1 MTFYNPN
8 IQSAFDADEHA
19 YIELR
24 NRDLASYTIVY
35 KINEGCSV
43 SAPDDIKAGYQV
55 RFLRYENDTLQQNLK
70 SVHSGFDFL
79 LAEIAL
85 EVFIGHVNT
94 FEDFLNFNLQF
105 TPSKEINNVLYIGD
119 FIQDFIELLVY
130 SDIAEN
136 KPASGVRDFTKLL
149 GVSSAHNNKPV
160 FYNLYDR
167 LKLYARL
174 RKEIQLEIDRKNVL
188 LAGRE
193 LTIELRLCV

>member
-8 IQSAFDADEHA
+8 IQAAFDADEHA

-43 SAPDDIKAGYQV
+43 SAPGGIKAGYQV
-55 RFLRYENDTLQQNLK
+55 RFLRYENDTLQQNLML
-70 SVHSGFDFL
+70 VHSAFDCL

-85 EVFIGHVNT
+85 EVYIGHANT
-94 FEDFLNFNLQF
+94 FEDFLNFKLQF
-105 TPSKEINNVLYIGD
+105 MPIKEINHVLYIGD

-136 KPASGVRDFTKLL
+136 KLATGTRDFTKLL
-149 GVSSAHNNKPV
+149 GVSSVHNNQPV

-174 RKEIQLEIDRKNVL
+174 RKEILLETDKKHVL
-188 LAGRE
+188 LTGRE
-193 LTIELRLCV
+193 LKIELRIRV